1 MARGLRFRLHDM
13 FPAQDDA
20 RPDRLMDTAERRFR
34 DLVHGVDAIVW
45 EADAAS
51 LACTFVSQ
59 RAEDLLGYPIERWLG
74 ATDFWGEIVDARD
87 RHRVLARYGEALTAE
102 RPLEHEFRVTT
113 ADGRQVWLRDRVH
126 PADRGRLRGIMIDV
140 TEHRRLQAE
149 RDELLL
155 REQVARNEMESA
167 AEMVQRLETITE
179 AALSDLSQE
188 HLLRRVLERIRDVL
202 EADGALILL
211 PTEDGDGL
219 RVMGAVGLELEDD
232 VRVPMDD
239 SLSGRIAMSRRAVLV
254 EDAGRTDP
262 DIPALWR
269 AHVRSLVGVPL
280 SVDGHSVGV
289 VHAVRL
295 ARRRFSADD
304 ARLLQLVGDRLGVA
318 IRNARLYEAERRARL
333 ALEAATQRAAFL
345 ADAVTALAAAPDPAD
360 GLADVARLAVPLLA
374 DWCAVDLREPDGFR
388 RVAVVH
394 RDPAA
399 EARAAVLLGPVAA
412 PATGGVTRALETGAA
427 EWVAA
432 DANAADLAVRG
443 EPEECRAVIEL
454 GVQGYVVA
462 PLAVGGR
469 VLGAIT
475 LVAGPGRNF
484 GESEAWLAQDLARRA
499 ALALD
504 AERRRGTARELLQ
517 MVGGELRAPLASLGR
532 ALRAT
537 TDPAKAGA
545 VRTAARA
552 LSAVAREARL
562 AARFVA
568 VTPETGGR
576 RVDLGNLVDAAV
588 NAVAD
593 EARAKGVDVET
604 AVDRDA
610 VEVAGDRRRLRQAAQ
625 RLLEAAVRST
635 PAGGRVCTRL
645 SRAGARAVLAVSMV
659 GATVAP
665 PAGLRLTIARQLV
678 EHQGG
683 TLTTAGE
690 GPGPTLTVSLPL
702 A

>member
-1 MARGLRFRLHDM
+1 MARGLRFPLHDM
-13 FPAQDDA
+13 FPARDDT

-102 RPLEHEFRVTT
+102 RPLEPEFRVTT
-113 ADGRQVWLRDRVH
+113 ADGRQVWRRARVH

-211 PTEDGDGL
+211 PTEDGEGL

-412 PATGGVTRALETGAA
+412 AAPRASCCKWSAA
-427 EWVAA
+427 SCARRSPRSAA
-432 DANAADLAVRG
+432 RSVRPPIPRRRARSAPPRG
-443 EPEECRAVIEL
+443 RCR
-454 GVQGYVVA
+454 
-462 PLAVGGR
+462 PW
-469 VLGAIT
+469 
-475 LVAGPGRNF
+475 P
-484 GESEAWLAQDLARRA
+484 ARRA
-499 ALALD
+499 W
-504 AERRRGTARELLQ
+504 
-517 MVGGELRAPLASLGR
+517 P
-532 ALRAT
+532 
-537 TDPAKAGA
+537 
-545 VRTAARA
+545 RA
-552 LSAVAREARL
+552 LSRSRPTPAAGVSIWAIWWTPPSTPSPTRRGPRASTSRPPSIATPWKSRAIDAGCGRPRSGCWRRPSAPRPQAVASARDCP
-562 AARFVA
+562 A
-568 VTPETGGR
+568 P
-576 RVDLGNLVDAAV
+576 
-588 NAVAD
+588 
-593 EARAKGVDVET
+593 ARA
-604 AVDRDA
+604 RCW
-610 VEVAGDRRRLRQAAQ
+610 
-625 RLLEAAVRST
+625 
-635 PAGGRVCTRL
+635 P
-645 SRAGARAVLAVSMV
+645 
-659 GATVAP
+659 
-665 PAGLRLTIARQLV
+665 
-678 EHQGG
+678 
-683 TLTTAGE
+683 
-690 GPGPTLTVSLPL
+690 
-702 A
+702 